1 MNKKRDWGIPFPLI
15 DRWGTVIGIVKFN
28 HYKSMKKMW
37 NLLPWGWQSR
47 KTKFCLCM
55 KLTMIL
61 LLVVSLQVS
70 ANCYSQ
76 NVKVSIAMND
86 ASVVEVFHA
95 LEKMTN
101 YTFLYKNELVS
112 GNRKVNVL
120 AEDEMLG
127 TVLDKML
134 FPLGLAYR
142 LDDNV
147 VIITKADR
155 KSQQQ
160 VREIHISGRI
170 TDQYRR
176 PLVGVAVVLKNVFM
190 GVTSD
195 KDGKYALVIPD
206 IKNPVLLYTF
216 MGMKP
221 VEVEYVGKNVIDVV
235 MYEDIKALDEVVVKT
250 GYQNIR
256 KSDMVGSA
264 NSVKREDLVFDGT
277 NSIEQMLQGKL
288 PGTLV
293 MNTSGLVGVR
303 QKVRVRGTS
312 TLLGN
317 QEPVWVV
324 DGIIQEDPLPFKTQE
339 FNSLGTISQDNFD
352 MVKNFIG
359 NAISW
364 LNPNDIED
372 ITVLKDASATVLY
385 GVKAANGVI
394 MITTRKGR
402 EGRLSVTY
410 RGGVSVSPKF
420 NYRKMNLMNSKERI
434 DVSREIIQ
442 RGLLANS
449 QRPELE
455 SVGYEGVL
463 KRYLNKAISYDQF
476 DAEVKQLETGN
487 TDWFDILFRAPV
499 STNHSISISGG
510 TDKVTYY
517 GSLNAVFNNGTAYG
531 NDSKTYSS
539 SVNLDAKV
547 SRTVTL
553 GLGLNAGMSETNGFY
568 RVNPYGYA
576 ISTSR
581 AIPCFDKNGE
591 RLFYD
596 KTTNGYKYNV
606 LNERDHTGNKNTSR
620 NFGVS
625 ANFRWDILSGLRFE
639 SLFGINSSNTFGESY
654 ADERSH
660 YITSQFREYEF
671 GASRPTDELYKRSE
685 LPHGGELNTTENR
698 NMNYTWRNSLSYNQ
712 VFADRHRINL
722 TLGQESRSNKYD
734 GISGTIYGYFP
745 DRGKSFSKPPLQ
757 IVRNEKTEPNSLYNR
772 MTNTV
777 VDRKANY
784 LAFYFSGSYAFDER
798 YVITGSIRSDASNRF
813 GQDTRNRFLPVWS
826 LGGRWNVNNEHWMK
840 GQNAI
845 SDLNFRASFGWQGN
859 VAENY
864 GPDLIA
870 KIPAGSDVTDYQTG
884 EFILL
889 ISSLPY
895 GDLRWE
901 KTKTVNLG
909 TDIGLFRNRLTFAF
923 EYYRKKTED
932 MIVGKEVPYEYGVV
946 SMPINGGNMLNWGW
960 ELSVGATFIR
970 TKDFTWSLSLNT
982 SKNYNRIKS
991 KINQNK
997 NWQSASSGS
1006 LNKEGYPVSA
1016 VWAFEFLGLDQTNG
1030 SPLFH
1035 IPSLEENPEG
1045 LNDATTFMKYM
1056 GSLEPDFSGGLS
1068 TTLTYK
1074 TFTLSASFNMNI
1086 GGKRFLYNMFD
1097 EDMSDSTPS
1106 AYSNLPHELV
1116 NRWRKA
1122 GDKTTV
1128 PGIPSSSI
1136 ARVDLPNG
1144 AGVYPYWMYNFS
1156 DVRLV
1161 NASFFRCN
1169 NIALSYTLATK
1180 WVESSFIKNLSLNA
1194 SVSNPFMIV
1203 SKDYKG
1209 MDPEV
1214 ATGSQPISR
1223 TFSFGINL
1231 SL

>member
-1 MNKKRDWGIPFPLI
+1 
-15 DRWGTVIGIVKFN
+15 
-28 HYKSMKKMW
+28 MKKMW
-37 NLLPWGWQSR
+37 NLLPWGWQYR

-61 LLVVSLQVS
+61 LFVVSLQVS

-76 NVKVSIAMND
+76 NLKVSLTMND
-86 ASVVEVFHA
+86 VSVVEVFHA
-95 LEKMTN
+95 LEEMTN
-101 YTFLYKNELVS
+101 YTFLYKNELLS
-112 GNRKVNVL
+112 GCGKVDVTVEN
-120 AEDEMLG
+120 EILG
-127 TVLDKML
+127 KVLDKVL
-134 FPLGLAYR
+134 LPLGLTYQ

-147 VIITKADR
+147 VIITKVAV
-155 KSQQQ
+155 KKQQQ
-160 VREIHISGRI
+160 VGEIHISGRI
-170 TDQYRR
+170 TDQYGK
-176 PLVGVAVVLKNVFM
+176 PMVGVAIVLKNIFM

-195 KDGKYALVIPD
+195 KNGKYELVIPE
-206 IKNPVLLYTF
+206 IKNPVLLFTF
-216 MGMKP
+216 LGMKP

-235 MYEDIKALDEVVVKT
+235 MHEDIKALDEVVVKT

-324 DGIIQEDPLPFKTQE
+324 DGIIQEDPLPFKTEE
-339 FNSLGTISQDNFD
+339 FNYLGAIDQDNFD
-352 MVKNFIG
+352 VVKNFVG

-394 MITTRKGR
+394 VITTKKGR

-410 RGGVSVSPKF
+410 SGGVTVSPKF

-442 RGLLANS
+442 RGLLANPG
-449 QRPELE
+449 RPELE
-455 SVGYEGVL
+455 SVGYEGAL
-463 KRYLNKAISYDQF
+463 KRYLNKEISYDQF
-476 DAEVKQLETGN
+476 NEEVKRLETEN

-499 STNHSISISGG
+499 STNHSISVSGG
-510 TDKVTYY
+510 TDKVSYY
-517 GSLNAVFNNGTAYG
+517 GSINAVFNNGTAYG

-539 SVNLDAKV
+539 SINFDAKV
-547 SRTVTL
+547 SRTITL

-568 RVNPYGYA
+568 QIDPYGYA

-581 AIPCFDKNGE
+581 AIPCFDKDGDYV
-591 RLFYD
+591 FYD
-596 KTTNGYKYNV
+596 KTTNGFKYNV
-606 LNERDHTGNKNTSR
+606 LNERDHTGNKNTSK
-620 NFGVS
+620 NFGVK

-654 ADERSH
+654 AGERSY
-660 YITSQFREYEF
+660 YITSMYRKYEF
-671 GASRPTDELYKRSE
+671 GAYRPTDDLYKRSQ

-698 NMNYTWRNSLSYNQ
+698 NTNYTWRNSIAYNQ
-712 VFADRHRINL
+712 VLGERHRISL

-734 GISGTIYGYFP
+734 GISATNYGYFP
-745 DRGKSFSKPPLQ
+745 DRGKSFSKLPIQ
-757 IVRNEKTEPNSLYNR
+757 IVGNTNEEIVPNALYDKI
-772 MTNTV
+772 MSTIT
-777 VDRKANY
+777 DRKSNY

-798 YVITGSIRSDASNRF
+798 YIITGSIRSDASNRF
-813 GQDTRNRFLPVWS
+813 GQDTKNRFLPVWS
-826 LGGRWNVNNEHWMK
+826 LGGRWNVNNEPWMK
-840 GQNAI
+840 SQNAV

-870 KIPAGSDVTDYQTG
+870 KIPTGSSVTDDQTG
-884 EFILL
+884 EFILQ

-909 TDIGLFRNRLTFAF
+909 TDIGLFSNRLTFAF

-932 MIVGKEVPYEYGVV
+932 MIVQKEVPYEYGVV

-960 ELSVGATFIR
+960 ELSVGATLIR
-970 TKDFTWSLSLNT
+970 TKDFTWAFSMNT

-997 NWQSASSGS
+997 NWQAASSGS

-1016 VWAFEFLGLDQTNG
+1016 VWAFEFLGLNQRDG

-1045 LNDATTFMKYM
+1045 INDATTFMKYM

-1068 TTLTYK
+1068 TTFMYK
-1074 TFTLSASFNMNI
+1074 TLILSASFNLNI
-1086 GGKRFLYNMFD
+1086 GGKRFLYHMFD
-1097 EDMSDSTPS
+1097 EDMANSTPS

-1116 NRWRKA
+1116 NRWKKA
-1122 GDKTTV
+1122 GDKTNI
-1128 PGIPSSSI
+1128 PGIPSASVD
-1136 ARVDLPNG
+1136 RVDLPNG
-1144 AGVYPYWMYNFS
+1144 SGEYPYWMYNFS

-1169 NIALSYTLATK
+1169 NIALTYTLPTK
-1180 WVESSFIKNLSLNA
+1180 WVERSFIKNLSLNA

-1203 SKDYKG
+1203 SKEYKG
-1209 MDPEV
+1209 LDPEV